1 MTNKYRKS
9 CSVSTTTNKMQLKT
23 ALRLLFT
30 LVRLATTTKANT
42 RDLGWRAGL
51 HQHTHYSMG
60 ISMGVAIQVR
70 YTPPVYILKEF
81 QVSTPQRYLCIHV
94 YYSTSH
100 TSHILEHAQVP
111 INKFRRK
118 CICIQILCGHKNEP
132 NGIFKKLNE
141 NLDDYVKHKSHT
153 QTNITRDTNFMYM
166 CGTGIRNP
174 VFYWV

>member
-9 CSVSTTTNKMQLKT
+9 CSVSIATNKMQLKT

-60 ISMGVAIQVR
+60 ISIGVAIQVR

-100 TSHILEHAQVP
+100 TSHILEHA
-111 INKFRRK
+111 
-118 CICIQILCGHKNEP
+118 
-132 NGIFKKLNE
+132 
-141 NLDDYVKHKSHT
+141 
-153 QTNITRDTNFMYM
+153 
-166 CGTGIRNP
+166 
-174 VFYWV
+174 